1 MNADKKANK
10 EVIRV
15 HLRSSRSSVL
25 EYHPDSVLP
34 SEPNQRTIPPR
45 HFQQA
50 LLAWYDVVLRDLP
63 WRETTD
69 FYRVWLSEIM
79 LQQTRVEAVVPYFH
93 RFLAAFPAIET
104 LAAAPE
110 QDVLAAWSGLGYYSR
125 ARNLHRA
132 AKQVAIAG
140 IPKTYEEIR
149 ALPGVGDYTAAAVGS
164 IALGLPHAAVDGNV
178 IRVISRLTNDPSEV
192 SAPATKRRIAETAQA
207 LLDPRRPGDFN
218 QAMMELGATICKPG
232 VPNCLSCPVRASC
245 AALGAGTQQQLPVK
259 LKKPKTREVLL
270 DLVVL
275 LRGAGVF
282 MVQRAAN
289 EKRLAGFWELP
300 DTKLLAKTRGKPGTE
315 FTHQIV
321 NDRFR
326 VRVHLATVPKVLP
339 EGRWFGEADLP
350 GIPVSTITRKALA
363 RMAGNLFHN
372 TPVSSPSYIAG
383 ELRETDPKPG

>member
-1 MNADKKANK
+1 MDADKKEMK
-10 EVIRV
+10 GVIGV
-15 HLRSSRSSVL
+15 
-25 EYHPDSVLP
+25 Y
-34 SEPNQRTIPPR
+34 QRAIPPL
-45 HFQQA
+45 HFRQA
-50 LLAWYDVVLRDLP
+50 LLAWYDAVLRDLP

-79 LQQTRVEAVVPYFH
+79 LQQTRVEAVIPYFH

-125 ARNLHRA
+125 ARNLHGA
-132 AKQVAIAG
+132 AKQVATAG

-149 ALPGVGDYTAAAVGS
+149 ALPGVGDYTAAAVVS

-192 SAPATKRRIAETAQA
+192 SAPATRRRITEIAQA
-207 LLDPRRPGDFN
+207 LLDPHRPGDFN

-245 AALGAGTQQQLPVK
+245 AAFEAGTQQQLPVK
-259 LKKPKTREVLL
+259 LKKQKTREVLL
-270 DLVVL
+270 DLVIL

-300 DTKLLAKTRGKPGTE
+300 DTKLLAKMRGKPGAE

-326 VRVHLATVPKVLP
+326 VRVYLATVPKVLP
-339 EGRWFGEADLP
+339 EGRWFGKAELP
-350 GIPVSTITRKALA
+350 GIPVSTIARKALA
-363 RMAGNLFHN
+363 RMARNLFPGP
-372 TPVSSPSYIAG
+372 PVSSPS
-383 ELRETDPKPG
+383 